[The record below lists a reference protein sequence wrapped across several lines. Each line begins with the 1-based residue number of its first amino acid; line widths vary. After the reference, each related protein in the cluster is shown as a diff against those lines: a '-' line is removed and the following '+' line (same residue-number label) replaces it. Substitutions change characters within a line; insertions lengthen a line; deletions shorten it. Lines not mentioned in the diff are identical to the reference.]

1 MCLLPMTANDTA
13 LAIAHTSSGPET
25 LAKKIAARLIR
36 DVPLGELAGMTFAT
50 ETRYLSQAKAARVV
64 GAAGGRTSRS
74 PA

>member
-1 MCLLPMTANDTA
+1 MNANGTA
-13 LAIAHTSSGPET
+13 LAIAHTSSVPET

-50 ETRYLSQAKAARVV
+50 ETCYRRQAKAARVV
-64 GAAGGRTSRS
+64 GAAGRTSRS